1 MSAPDFEK
9 QGWALLDEY
18 ATRYS
23 SGDHDDANYLASK
36 LRAAYEA
43 GARDER
49 EACAKAIAAVNAM
62 HWQVNDGLLLAANA
76 VRARGEVK

>member
-18 ATRYS
+18 STRYS

-49 EACAKAIAAVNAM
+49 EAVITKLCHEHVHEDDLIA
-62 HWQVNDGLLLAANA
+62 WL
-76 VRARGEVK
+76 RARGEVSK